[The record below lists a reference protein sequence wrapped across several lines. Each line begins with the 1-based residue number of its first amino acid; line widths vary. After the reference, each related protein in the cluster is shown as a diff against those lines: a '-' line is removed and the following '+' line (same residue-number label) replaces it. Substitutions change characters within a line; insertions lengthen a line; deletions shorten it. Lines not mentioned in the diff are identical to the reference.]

1 MAQLTTLALL
11 FLATALLA
19 LAEDS
24 SNMKQFLIKLDDYTK
39 LIEEQARVIED
50 HRNTTEALNRTIQEQ
65 EAKINKHDADIQALN
80 KTEGEVEHVVIRNKF
95 VSKEI
100 EKNAKPKK
108 SKWPHSFVIKWCSQP
123 EKDTFSLFS
132 KIQSF
137 LHRCCFLCC
146 PDFLWH
152 FGTCLLW
159 NCQVQSRI
167 TQQGTWVSW
176 PMMEMGELTNDS
188 DGWADQWWRRLSWPM
203 KTLILL
209 VLKSPCWKLDVKAHV
224 ISRKHSG
231 YFGVVSLWGCSET
244 QV

>member
-108 SKWPHSFVIKWCSQP
+108 SKWPHSFVIK
-123 EKDTFSLFS
+123 
-132 KIQSF
+132 
-137 LHRCCFLCC
+137 
-146 PDFLWH
+146 
-152 FGTCLLW
+152 
-159 NCQVQSRI
+159 
-167 TQQGTWVSW
+167 
-176 PMMEMGELTNDS
+176 
-188 DGWADQWWRRLSWPM
+188 
-203 KTLILL
+203 
-209 VLKSPCWKLDVKAHV
+209 
-224 ISRKHSG
+224 
-231 YFGVVSLWGCSET
+231 
-244 QV
+244 